1 MKFSAIESILEDIAK
16 GKPVIVVD
24 SEDRENE
31 GDLVL
36 ASELAT
42 PETINF
48 MAKEGRGLIC
58 VSLSEGRAEDL
69 DLEIIE
75 NKNSGLHKTN
85 FTISVDSK
93 EDVTTGISAFDR
105 SITIQKLISDE
116 TTPKDLSRP
125 GHIFPIVGKS
135 GGVLRRAGHTE
146 ASIDLA
152 TMAGLKPSGVICEI
166 MADDGTMARGV
177 ELERFAEKHDLKIIS
192 ISEIIKQLSKE
203 RKLVEKV
210 ESINLPTKNGQ
221 FNLHLYEGIFD
232 GKTHLAL
239 TKGKVRSSE
248 PVLVRVHSECL
259 TGDIFHSMRC
269 DCGDQLDSALDLI
282 ESEGS
287 GVVVYLRQE
296 GRGIGLKHKIRAYKL
311 QERGLDTVEANQE
324 LGFEPDLRDY
334 GVGAQILKDLG
345 ARKLAVLTNNPKK
358 LIGLE
363 GHGLE
368 ITSRIPIV
376 IEKNKDNANY
386 LDTKEKK
393 LGHLLRS

>member
-1 MKFSAIESILEDIAK
+1 MKFSPIESILEDIAQ

-36 ASELAT
+36 ASEFAT

-58 VSLSEGRAEDL
+58 VSLSESRAEDL

-93 EDVTTGISAFDR
+93 ENVTTGISAFDR

-116 TTPKDLSRP
+116 TIPKDLSRP

-146 ASIDLA
+146 ASMDLA

-166 MADDGTMARGV
+166 MADDGTMARGE
-177 ELERFAEKHDLKIIS
+177 ELERFAERHDLKIIS
-192 ISEIIKQLSKE
+192 ISELIKQLSKK

-210 ESINLPTKNGQ
+210 ESINLPTKSGQ

-239 TKGKVRSSE
+239 TKGDVRSSE

-282 ESEGS
+282 ESKGS
-287 GVVVYLRQE
+287 GIIVYLRQE

-324 LGFEPDLRDY
+324 LGFKPDLRDY

-393 LGHLLRS
+393 LGHLL